1 MGIIMDAID
10 SQIIRHRVTASEQEG
25 LEMTKTDIRN
35 FYKVP
40 EGVRYRRTET
50 YKNSPASSGVVS
62 QGNGNYH
69 YDIHLNVA
77 EYPYGKLSGLQIMNC
92 IQNNGSGVLGTP
104 GTWDDAVQDII
115 EAVKANFS

>member
-1 MGIIMDAID
+1 MGKIMDAID
-10 SQIIRHRVTASEQEG
+10 AKIIKPRVEASEQEG
-25 LEMTKTDIRN
+25 LEMTKTDIQN

-69 YDIHLNVA
+69 YDIHLNNLGYSTGTPGFPVYENA
-77 EYPYGKLSGLQIMNC
+77 
-92 IQNNGSGVLGTP
+92 QNNGAGILGTP
-104 GTWDDAVQDII
+104 GTWADAAEDII
-115 EAVKANFS
+115 EAVKGHLS